1 MDRLQELI
9 KLKRE
14 LNAQKLALDDEASM
28 QTTEGFMY
36 TRMLTRIVLVQLEIE
51 ALQIEKAAH

>member
-51 ALQIEKAAH
+51 ALQ